1 MEIVEQ
7 KTAETI
13 LQKPLEVQAG
23 GKTYQV
29 ARPTFGTLIEISQ
42 YVRKLPNTSEV
53 KKDDLVPYILSIAG
67 ENGKIVAKIAALLI
81 IGSKNIMYH
90 KEKRLKSKFLCFKW
104 YKNVPVCN
112 VDELA
117 DELMQNA
124 SSKEMNNIIN
134 QTLGYQEIGFF
145 LSTIISLSAA
155 NVLEPTKTEV
165 TASGE

>member
-90 KEKRLKSKFLCFKW
+90 KKKRLKSKFLCFKW
-104 YKNVPVCN
+104 YENVPVCN